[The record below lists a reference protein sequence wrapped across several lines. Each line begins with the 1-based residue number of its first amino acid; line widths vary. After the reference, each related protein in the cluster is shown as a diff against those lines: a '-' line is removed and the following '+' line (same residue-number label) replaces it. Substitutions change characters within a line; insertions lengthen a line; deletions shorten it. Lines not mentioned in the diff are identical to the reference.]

1 MTKASENKELQSIQ
15 DQIRKDLA
23 TLKDRVEPPSGFT
36 ISTKGKTFTLPDGT
50 SNPGPMRC
58 VIVDW
63 TSANLYFEG
72 IYNPKAPKPPVC
84 WAIGDIPKELQPSD
98 NAPKQQH
105 TTCKGCPQNEWGSAG
120 GDSKGKACK
129 NTRRLL
135 IAPADADETFS
146 GWVIVVSPT
155 GLKHF
160 DKYVNTL
167 ADLDK
172 HPIEVVTEIAFE
184 PTEAYP
190 SLRFK
195 PAGQNDNLTL
205 FWKLKE
211 AGQEI
216 LHMEPQPEEE
226 AA

>member
-1 MTKASENKELQSIQ
+1 MTSKTESKELQSIQ
-15 DQIRKDLA
+15 DKIRKDLA

-50 SNPGPMRC
+50 SNPGPMKC

-72 IYNPKAPKPPVC
+72 IYNPKDPKPPVC
-84 WAIGDIPKELQPSD
+84 WAIGDKPKELEPSD
-98 NAPKQQH
+98 KCPKRQH
-105 TTCKGCPQNEWGSAG
+105 DVCKGCEKNDWGSDPQG
-120 GDSKGKACK
+120 GRGKACK

-135 IAPADADETFS
+135 VAPISADENFS
-146 GWVIVVSPT
+146 GWVLVVSPT

-172 HPIEVVTEIAFE
+172 HPIEIVTEIAFE
-184 PTEAYP
+184 PQEAFP
-190 SLRFK
+190 TLRFK
-195 PAGQNDNLTL
+195 PAGENDNLAL
-205 FWKLKE
+205 MWKIKE

-216 LHMEPQPEEE
+216 LHMEPNVEDE